1 MSIFEK
7 KEKNLNELIE
17 KLNAF
22 TSTYSH
28 SAYKTEN
35 IKTEK
40 NALLKQ
46 YQKLF
51 QMENTKLEFRENALK
66 SIAQKAISLKTGAR
80 GLRSIIENILM
91 DTMFELPSEPDI
103 NEVVINEEVVKKGT
117 KPILVHE
124 KNTKEIKNTI

>member
-1 MSIFEK
+1 MPVLASLEDLDEEALVAILTK
-7 KEKNLNELIE
+7 P
-17 KLNAF
+17 
-22 TSTYSH
+22 
-28 SAYKTEN
+28 
-35 IKTEK
+35 K

-51 QMENTKLEFRENALK
+51 EMENTNLEFRENALK
-66 SIAQKAISLKTGAR
+66 AIAQKAISLKTGAR

-103 NEVVINEEVVKKGT
+103 NEVVINEEVVTKGS

-124 KNTKEIKNTI
+124 KRQKK